1 MAPSLCLRSFSHE
14 NTLICFTFLTVNSSS
29 LQKRGQ
35 SSGNR
40 GCRISLKNQKKKK
53 KKSLDKEMWVWRF
66 CGKGDMIQRWRIL
79 WDSSPDGSCWVTPTP
94 NSVCLQLWLNRL
106 EGRESVWWKETCI
119 PAGRRTS
126 EEPGHAKVNET
137 GRTRR
142 RARRVSPLI
151 AHRKDFVYPARE
163 TQTSSPCSLG
173 GQRSGQVKIMRLM
186 RTIGLQTFS
195 CIANICGSGVRNLYC
210 FTISV
215 TEFKSSPIQRDDA
228 FTTFDPHICIKVKRK
243 KKKNCW
249 QFNCLPGDSTL
260 FCWVFLFELEIQ
272 N

>member
-1 MAPSLCLRSFSHE
+1 MAPSLCLRSFGHE
-14 NTLICFTFLTVNSSS
+14 NTLICFTFLTVNS
-29 LQKRGQ
+29 
-35 SSGNR
+35 N
-40 GCRISLKNQKKKK
+40 SLKKEVKVQGTGTPWNQK
-53 KKSLDKEMWVWRF
+53 SLNKEIWVWRF

-79 WDSSPDGSCWVTPTP
+79 CDSSLDGSCWVTPTP
-94 NSVCLQLWLNRL
+94 YSVCLQLWLNRL

-151 AHRKDFVYPARE
+151 AHRKHFVYPVRE

-173 GQRSGQVKIMRLM
+173 GQRSGQVKIIRLM

-195 CIANICGSGVRNLYC
+195 CIANICGSGVRNLYW
-210 FTISV
+210 FTQSV

-228 FTTFDPHICIKVKRK
+228 FTTFDPLAWK
-243 KKKNCW
+243 
-249 QFNCLPGDSTL
+249 
-260 FCWVFLFELEIQ
+260 
-272 N
+272 